1 MQISKNINNI
11 EWIIEE
17 VQRIVPR
24 DRVLTGEPLS
34 GYTSFRIGGPA
45 RALVIVHNEKEL
57 SRVLRL
63 LRDSQTRHFLIGNG
77 SNLLIKDGGYNGIII
92 KLGGEFE
99 ELSCEGELI
108 EAGAACLLS
117 RVSSAAAENSLAGM
131 EFASGIPGT
140 LGGAVFMNAGAYGG
154 EMKDI
159 VESVRVMSPDGFS
172 TIDVS
177 GDDMEFS
184 YRHSILEENGYI
196 VLKARLRLRT
206 GDREEIRERIRELT
220 CKRNEKQPVNFPS
233 AGSTFKRPVGGFAA
247 ALIDEAGLKGTSV
260 GGAEV
265 SVKHSGFVINK
276 GGATASDVIE
286 LMELVSDKVFERSGI
301 RLEPEVRIIGED
313 ETWQR

>member
-184 YRHSILEENGYI
+184 YRHSILEE
-196 VLKARLRLRT
+196 T
-206 GDREEIRERIRELT
+206 GDIVVAVAFSLSKGDKQDIQATMAELT
-220 CKRNEKQPVNFPS
+220 QKRNEKQPVQYPS
-233 AGSTFKRPVGGFAA
+233 AGSFFKRPEGHFAGK
-247 ALIDEAGLKGTSV
+247 LIQDAGLKGVTV
-260 GGAEV
+260 GGAQV
-265 SVKHSGFVINK
+265 SQLHSGFVINV
-276 GGATASDVIE
+276 GGATASDIID
-286 LMELVSDKVFERSGI
+286 LMHLVQNTVYDRFGVM
-301 RLEPEVRIIGED
+301 LEPEVRIIGD
-313 ETWQR
+313 